1 VIKTENKAASWAAQ
15 FIDKMKSQ
23 VSGPKYTWLDGKNG
37 GKQIENIYV
46 MKGSA

>member
-23 VSGPKYTWLDGKNG
+23 VSGPKYTWLDGKKVAN
-37 GKQIENIYV
+37 KLKTFMV
-46 MKGSA
+46 

>member
-23 VSGPKYTWLDGKNG
+23 VLGLNTLG
-37 GKQIENIYV
+37 
-46 MKGSA
+46 